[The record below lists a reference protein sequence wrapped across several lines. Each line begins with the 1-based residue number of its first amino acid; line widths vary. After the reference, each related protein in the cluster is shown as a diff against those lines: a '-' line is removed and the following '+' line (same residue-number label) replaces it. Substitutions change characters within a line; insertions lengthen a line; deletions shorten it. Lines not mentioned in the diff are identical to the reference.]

1 MDWQKDAAPDAV
13 LLEFTHNTGLVL
25 LSILIACVASFV
37 ALSIAS
43 RAARA
48 PSASRRWQWIGGV
61 CLGSGI
67 WSMHFVA
74 MLAFHPAVPVRFS
87 SGLTLLSLIIA
98 VAASVVAM
106 RLIAHAGLSALQYL
120 LAACCIG
127 ASIAGMHYTGMAA
140 IQSPPMQHY
149 DPALVALSV
158 LIAILVAYAALL
170 LTPVVNRQPA
180 ERRWVCQLGASL
192 LLGGAISGMHF
203 TGMAALTLTL
213 PTWVVPVKDAAQGNA
228 IQLGL
233 MVGLLALAVVLAGL
247 WAAWIEESLE
257 SKESELHRVN
267 ALLSQ
272 LDHANASLQQLARFD
287 GLTGLHNRAALNEEF
302 TTRLERNRQKGQGM
316 AVVLLDVDHFKR
328 VNDSLGH
335 AAGDELLCI
344 VSERIRS
351 ALRGTDLLARFGG
364 DEFCILADLG
374 EDHEARILA
383 QRLMQRM
390 KEPITTAGRSLVM
403 TLSVGISLFPNDG
416 GHAEELL
423 KHADLA
429 LYQSKGNGRNVTHFF
444 SPHLKTKATQELQ
457 LEEELRKALWD
468 DELVLYYQPIVRL
481 DHGGVEQVEALV
493 RWKHPVHGLLAPD
506 RFINLAVANGLIGAL
521 DAWVLRHACK
531 DLRRLHD
538 LGFVD
543 LRVAVNCCASN
554 LSRDSLVEEVQRTL
568 ENAGLP
574 ARFLELEVTEN
585 AVMANIGQAI
595 PLLNRLRE
603 LGVSLSIDDFGT
615 GYSSLSYLRQ
625 LPVDA
630 LKVDRSFIRDVP
642 QSLGD
647 GEIAQAII
655 AMAQKLHLKVIA
667 EGVEYPQQLAFLR
680 DNHCELAQGY
690 LFSRPL
696 PYCAL
701 VEFLEAYR
709 DEGAG
714 SERLRSQA

>member
-1 MDWQKDAAPDAV
+1 MEWQKDAVPDAV
-13 LLEFTHNTGLVL
+13 LLECTHNSGLVL

-43 RAARA
+43 RMIRTPRHAH
-48 PSASRRWQWIGGV
+48 RWQWVGGI

-74 MLAFHPAVPVRFS
+74 MLAFRPAVPVHFS
-87 SGLTLLSLIIA
+87 GGLTLLSLFIA
-98 VAASVVAM
+98 IGTSVVAM
-106 RLIAHAGLSALQYL
+106 RLLVQAGLSPLQHL

-140 IQSPPMQHY
+140 IQAPPAQHY
-149 DPALVALSV
+149 DPPLVALSV
-158 LIAILVAYAALL
+158 LLAILVAYAALV
-170 LTPVVNRQPA
+170 LTPVLNRQPA
-180 ERRWVCQLGASL
+180 QRQWIYQVAASL
-192 LLGGAISGMHF
+192 LLGSAIAGMHF

-213 PTWVVPVKDAAQGNA
+213 PSWVVPGEDPTQGNA

-287 GLTGLHNRAALNEEF
+287 GLTGLHNRTALNEEF
-302 TTRLERNRQKGQGM
+302 ALRLERNRKQGQGM
-316 AVVLLDVDHFKR
+316 AVILLDLDHFKR

-344 VSERIRS
+344 VSGRIRS
-351 ALRGTDLLARFGG
+351 ALRGSDLLARFGG

-416 GHAEELL
+416 EQAEELL

-468 DELVLYYQPIVRL
+468 DELVLYYQPILRL

-493 RWKHPVHGLLAPD
+493 RWKHPTHGLLAPD

-538 LGFVD
+538 LGFAD

-554 LSRDSLVEEVQRTL
+554 LGRDSLVEEVQRTL
-568 ENAGLP
+568 DDAGLP
-574 ARFLELEVTEN
+574 ARYLELEVTEN
-585 AVMANIGQAI
+585 AVMANIDQAI
-595 PLLNRLRE
+595 PLLSRLRE

-615 GYSSLSYLRQ
+615 GYSSLSYLRR
-625 LPVDA
+625 LPLDA
-630 LKVDRSFIRDVP
+630 LKVDRSFICDVP
-642 QSLGD
+642 QSLRD
-647 GEIAQAII
+647 SEIAQAIV

-667 EGVEYPQQLAFLR
+667 EGVEHPQQLAFLR

-696 PYCAL
+696 PFSAL
-701 VEFLEAYR
+701 VEFLDAYH
-709 DEGAG
+709 EGSDSAL
-714 SERLRSQA
+714 LRNQA

>member
-1 MDWQKDAAPDAV
+1 MDWQKDALPDAV
-13 LLEFTHNTGLVL
+13 LLECSHNSGLVL
-25 LSILIACVASFV
+25 LAILIACIASFV
-37 ALSIAS
+37 ALSIAA
-43 RAARA
+43 RMVRA
-48 PSASRRWQWIGGV
+48 PQHAHRWQWVGGI

-74 MLAFHPAVPVRFS
+74 MLAFHSSVPLHFTG
-87 SGLTLLSLIIA
+87 GLTLISLLIA
-98 VAASVVAM
+98 IAICVVAM
-106 RLIAHAGLSALQYL
+106 RLLAHAGLSPLQYL

-140 IQSPPMQHY
+140 IESPPMQHY
-149 DPALVALSV
+149 DPLLVTLSV
-158 LIAILVAYAALL
+158 LMAVLVAFVALVL
-170 LTPVVNRQPA
+170 APVLNRQPA
-180 ERRWVCQLGASL
+180 GRQWIYQVFASL
-192 LLGGAISGMHF
+192 LLGGAIASMHF

-213 PTWVVPVKDAAQGNA
+213 PSWVAPVPDLGRNNA

-247 WAAWIEESLE
+247 WAAWIEDSLE
-257 SKESELHRVN
+257 SKESELSRVN

-287 GLTGLHNRAALNEEF
+287 GLTGLHNRNALNEEF
-302 TTRLERNRQKGQGM
+302 AARLQRNRQKGQGM
-316 AVVLLDVDHFKR
+316 AVILLDVDHFKR

-344 VSERIRS
+344 VSERLRS
-351 ALRGTDLLARFGG
+351 ALRSTDLLARFGG

-390 KEPITTAGRSLVM
+390 KEPISTAGRNLVM
-403 TLSVGISLFPNDG
+403 TMSVGISLFPNDG
-416 GHAEELL
+416 DQPEELL

-429 LYQSKGNGRNVTHFF
+429 LYQSKGNGRNATHFF

-468 DELVLYYQPIVRL
+468 DELVLYYQPILRI
-481 DHGGVEQVEALV
+481 DHGEVEQLEALV
-493 RWKHPVHGLLAPD
+493 RWKHPTHGLLAPD
-506 RFINLAVANGLIGAL
+506 RFIGLATANGLIGAL
-521 DAWVLRHACK
+521 DAWVLRRACE

-538 LGFVD
+538 LGYKD

-554 LSRDSLVEEVQRTL
+554 LGREGLVDEVQQTL
-568 ENAGLP
+568 EDTGLA
-574 ARFLELEVTEN
+574 ARYLEMEVTEN
-585 AVMANIGQAI
+585 AVMSNISQAV

-625 LPVDA
+625 LPLDA

-642 QSLGD
+642 QSRRD
-647 GEIAQAII
+647 SEIAQAII

-667 EGVEYPQQLAFLR
+667 EGVEHAQQLAFLR

-696 PYCAL
+696 PLSAL

-709 DEGAG
+709 EDSDTAL
-714 SERLRSQA
+714 LRNQA

>member
-1 MDWQKDAAPDAV
+1 MEWQQDAVPDAV
-13 LLEFTHNTGLVL
+13 LLECTHNPGLVL
-25 LSILIACVASFV
+25 LSILIACAASYV
-37 ALSIAS
+37 ALSIAGLMLRS
-43 RAARA
+43 PQHA
-48 PSASRRWQWIGGV
+48 RRWQWVGGI

-74 MLAFHPAVPVRFS
+74 MLAFRPAVPVHFN
-87 SGLTLLSLIIA
+87 SGLTLLSLLIA
-98 VAASVVAM
+98 IGTSVIAM
-106 RLIAHAGLSALQYL
+106 RLLIRAGLSPLQHL

-140 IQSPPMQHY
+140 IQAPPMQHY
-149 DPALVALSV
+149 DPSLVALSV
-158 LIAILVAYAALL
+158 LIAILVAYTALV
-170 LTPVVNRQPA
+170 LTPVLNRQPA
-180 ERRWVCQLGASL
+180 ERQWIYQILASL
-192 LLGGAISGMHF
+192 LLGGAIAGMHF

-213 PTWVVPVKDAAQGNA
+213 PSWVVPVANAAQGNA

-247 WAAWIEESLE
+247 WAAWIDESLS
-257 SKESELHRVN
+257 SKESELNRVN
-267 ALLSQ
+267 TLLSQ

-287 GLTGLHNRAALNEEF
+287 GLTGLHNRTALNEEF
-302 TTRLERNRQKGQGM
+302 ALRLERNRKKGQGM
-316 AVVLLDVDHFKR
+316 AVILLDLDHFKR

-344 VSERIRS
+344 VSGRIRS
-351 ALRGTDLLARFGG
+351 ALRGSDLLARFGG

-390 KEPITTAGRSLVM
+390 KEPITTAGRNLVM

-416 GHAEELL
+416 EQAEELL

-468 DELVLYYQPIVRL
+468 DELVLYYQPILRI
-481 DHGGVEQVEALV
+481 DHGGVEQLEALV
-493 RWKHPVHGLLAPD
+493 RWKHPVHGLLSPD

-538 LGFVD
+538 LGFGD

-554 LSRDSLVEEVQRTL
+554 LGRDSLVEEVQRTL
-568 ENAGLP
+568 DDAGLE
-574 ARFLELEVTEN
+574 ARYLELEVTEN
-585 AVMANIGQAI
+585 AVMANIDQAV

-625 LPVDA
+625 LPLDA
-630 LKVDRSFIRDVP
+630 LKVDRSFICDVP
-642 QSLGD
+642 QSQRD
-647 GEIAQAII
+647 SEIAQAII

-667 EGVEYPQQLAFLR
+667 EGVEHPQQLAFLR
-680 DNHCELAQGY
+680 DNHCGLAQGY

-696 PYCAL
+696 PFSAL
-701 VEFLEAYR
+701 VDFLGAYHE
-709 DEGAG
+709 DGESAL
-714 SERLRSQA
+714 LRNQA

>member
-1 MDWQKDAAPDAV
+1 MEWQKDAVSDSV
-13 LLEFTHNTGLVL
+13 LLECTHNPGLVL

-37 ALSIAS
+37 ALNIAG
-43 RAARA
+43 RMLRTPQHAH
-48 PSASRRWQWIGGV
+48 RWQWVGGI

-74 MLAFHPAVPVRFS
+74 MLAFHPAVPLHFD

-98 VAASVVAM
+98 IGASVVAM
-106 RLIAHAGLSALQYL
+106 RLLVHAGLSTLQHL
-120 LAACCIG
+120 LAAGCIG
-127 ASIAGMHYTGMAA
+127 VSIASMHYTGMAA
-140 IQSPPMQHY
+140 IQTPPSQYY
-149 DPALVALSV
+149 DPARVALSV
-158 LIAILVAYAALL
+158 LLAILVAYAALT
-170 LTPVVNRQPA
+170 LTPVLNQQPQGRQ
-180 ERRWVCQLGASL
+180 RLYQILASL
-192 LLGGAISGMHF
+192 LLGGAIAGMHF
-203 TGMAALTLTL
+203 TGMAALTLRL
-213 PTWVVPVKDAAQGNA
+213 PSWVVPVVDASQGNA

-233 MVGLLALAVVLAGL
+233 MVGLLALGVVLAGL

-257 SKESELHRVN
+257 SKENELHRVN
-267 ALLSQ
+267 TLLSQ

-302 TTRLERNRQKGQGM
+302 AVRLERNRKKGQGM
-316 AVVLLDVDHFKR
+316 AVILLDLDHFKR

-344 VSERIRS
+344 VSGRIRS
-351 ALRGTDLLARFGG
+351 ALRGSDLLSRFGG

-416 GHAEELL
+416 EQAEELL

-429 LYQSKGNGRNVTHFF
+429 LYQSKGNGRNATHFF
-444 SPHLKTKATQELQ
+444 SPHLKTKATQDLQ

-468 DELVLYYQPIVRL
+468 DELVLYYQPILRI
-481 DHGGVEQVEALV
+481 DHGEVEQLEALV
-493 RWKHPVHGLLAPD
+493 RWKHPTHGLLAPD
-506 RFINLAVANGLIGAL
+506 RFIGLATANGLIGAL
-521 DAWVLRHACK
+521 DAWVLRRACQ
-531 DLRRLHD
+531 DLRQLHD
-538 LGFVD
+538 LGYAK

-554 LSRDSLVEEVQRTL
+554 LGRENLVEEVQRTL
-568 ENAGLP
+568 DDAGLP
-574 ARFLELEVTEN
+574 ARYLELEVTEN
-585 AVMANIGQAI
+585 AVMANIDQAI

-625 LPVDA
+625 LPLDA

-642 QSLGD
+642 QSQRD

-667 EGVEYPQQLAFLR
+667 EGVEAPSQLAFLR

-696 PYCAL
+696 PFSAL
-701 VEFLEAYR
+701 VEFLDAYHE
-709 DEGAG
+709 D
-714 SERLRSQA
+714 SESALLRNQA

>member
-1 MDWQKDAAPDAV
+1 
-13 LLEFTHNTGLVL
+13 
-25 LSILIACVASFV
+25 
-37 ALSIAS
+37 
-43 RAARA
+43 
-48 PSASRRWQWIGGV
+48 
-61 CLGSGI
+61 
-67 WSMHFVA
+67 
-74 MLAFHPAVPVRFS
+74 
-87 SGLTLLSLIIA
+87 
-98 VAASVVAM
+98 
-106 RLIAHAGLSALQYL
+106 
-120 LAACCIG
+120 
-127 ASIAGMHYTGMAA
+127 
-140 IQSPPMQHY
+140 
-149 DPALVALSV
+149 
-158 LIAILVAYAALL
+158 
-170 LTPVVNRQPA
+170 
-180 ERRWVCQLGASL
+180 
-192 LLGGAISGMHF
+192 MHF

-213 PTWVVPVKDAAQGNA
+213 PSWVAPVADLGRNNA

-247 WAAWIEESLE
+247 WAAWIEDSLE
-257 SKESELHRVN
+257 SKESELSRVN

-287 GLTGLHNRAALNEEF
+287 GLTGLHNRNALNEEF
-302 TTRLERNRQKGQGM
+302 TARLQRNRQKGQGM
-316 AVVLLDVDHFKR
+316 AVILLDVDHFKR

-344 VSERIRS
+344 VSERLRS
-351 ALRGTDLLARFGG
+351 ALRSTDLLARFGG

-390 KEPITTAGRSLVM
+390 KEPISTAGRNLVM
-403 TLSVGISLFPNDG
+403 TMSVGISLFPNDG
-416 GHAEELL
+416 DQPEELL

-429 LYQSKGNGRNVTHFF
+429 LYQSKGNGRNATHFF

-468 DELVLYYQPIVRL
+468 DELVLYYQPILRI
-481 DHGGVEQVEALV
+481 DHGEVEQLEALV
-493 RWKHPVHGLLAPD
+493 RWKHPTHGLLAPD
-506 RFINLAVANGLIGAL
+506 RFIGLATANGLIGAL
-521 DAWVLRHACK
+521 DAWVLRRACE

-538 LGFVD
+538 LGYTD

-554 LSRDSLVEEVQRTL
+554 LGREGLVDEVQQTL
-568 ENAGLP
+568 EETGLA
-574 ARFLELEVTEN
+574 ARYLEMEVTEN
-585 AVMANIGQAI
+585 AVMSNISQAV

-625 LPVDA
+625 LPLDA

-642 QSLGD
+642 QSRRD
-647 GEIAQAII
+647 SEIAQAII

-667 EGVEYPQQLAFLR
+667 EGVEHAQQLTFLR

-696 PYCAL
+696 PLSAL

-709 DEGAG
+709 EDSDTAL
-714 SERLRSQA
+714 LRNQA

>member
-1 MDWQKDAAPDAV
+1 MDWQKDAVPDAV
-13 LLEFTHNTGLVL
+13 LLECTHSPGLVL

-37 ALSIAS
+37 ALGIAN
-43 RAARA
+43 RVARTRR
-48 PSASRRWQWIGGV
+48 PSLRWQWIGGIS
-61 CLGSGI
+61 LGSGI

-74 MLAFHPAVPVRFS
+74 MLAFRPAVPVHYS
-87 SGLTLLSLIIA
+87 TGPTLLSLLIA
-98 VAASVVAM
+98 IAASAFAM
-106 RLIAHAGLSALQYL
+106 RLLSRAGLSPLQYL

-127 ASIAGMHYTGMAA
+127 ASIAGMHYAGMAA

-149 DPALVALSV
+149 DPFLVALSV
-158 LIAILVAYAALL
+158 LLAILVAYAALV
-170 LTPVVNRQPA
+170 LTPVVNRQSA
-180 ERRWVCQLGASL
+180 ERRWIYQIGASL
-192 LLGGAISGMHF
+192 LLGGAISGMHY

-213 PTWVVPVKDAAQGNA
+213 PNWVVPVRDAAQGNA

-267 ALLSQ
+267 TLLSQ

-287 GLTGLHNRAALNEEF
+287 GLTGLHNRTALNDEF
-302 TTRLERNRQKGQGM
+302 AIRLERNRQKGQGM
-316 AVVLLDVDHFKR
+316 AVILLDLDHFKR

-344 VSERIRS
+344 VSGRIRS
-351 ALRGTDLLARFGG
+351 ALRSSDLLARFGG

-416 GHAEELL
+416 VQAEELL

-468 DELVLYYQPIVRL
+468 DELVLYYQPILRI
-481 DHGGVEQVEALV
+481 DQGGVEQVEALV

-506 RFINLAVANGLIGAL
+506 RFIGLAVANGLIGAL

-531 DLRRLHD
+531 DLRRLHE
-538 LGFVD
+538 LGFAE
-543 LRVAVNCCASN
+543 LRMAVNCCASN
-554 LSRDSLVEEVQRTL
+554 LGRDSLVEEVQRTL
-568 ENAGLP
+568 EEAGLP
-574 ARFLELEVTEN
+574 PHFLELEVTEN
-585 AVMANIGQAI
+585 AVMANISQAI

-603 LGVSLSIDDFGT
+603 LGVSLSVDDFGT

-625 LPVDA
+625 LPLDA

-642 QSLGD
+642 QSRHD

-696 PYCAL
+696 PFSAL
-701 VEFLEAYR
+701 VEFLDAYR
-709 DEGAG
+709 EGTG